1 MKNPSSSS
9 VGFAFFSL
17 FLGASSHVD
26 AQQLPRATLSSVF
39 PAGGQQ
45 GATLEVTVSGGD
57 LDDSNKLTFSHPG
70 IMAKQKLDGG
80 GEPVANHYN
89 VTIGENV
96 PVGFHDV
103 RVGGGRFGVT
113 NVRSFAVGDLPE
125 IVSNGGTGLG
135 SAVEVKLGTIINGQA
150 PSTNY
155 AYYKVGLKKG
165 QRVILSC
172 LAKELDSKLE
182 PVLVIKSSSGLE
194 LERSRSGQPIDFT
207 PTADGD
213 YYLGLHDFIYGGGVN
228 HVYRLSISECPHID
242 FVIPPAGQPGKA
254 GKFTLYGRNLP
265 GGVDS
270 GMVLEGK
277 PLQKQ
282 EVIIKLPGDVKSKI
296 SLAGTSPV
304 EPNQAGLDGIEYRL
318 PSSKGSSNPVRIFFS
333 DAPVITEVAGPNE
346 KATEA
351 QKISVPCD
359 YAGLFYPRRDRDWV
373 TFDAK
378 KGDVYWVEVVS
389 DRLGA
394 PTNPYFR
401 VERLTKN
408 DKGEEKVSMVKEVTE
423 SPVNIGGAFFNTT
436 SVDPTFRFSVPE
448 DGTYR
453 LLTYD
458 IYNQGAAN
466 SLYRLSI
473 RKEAPG
479 FRLVA
484 MVEGP
489 PAMPNKALPIPTVFL
504 RRGQVVPIKVMA
516 FKRDGFN
523 EPIEINLAGL
533 PDQISASKA
542 TIYSGQ
548 NSALVLLAAKDDSAA
563 WSGTITVSGKA
574 MVNNKTITHQARTAE
589 VTTVSYDTQ
598 SKKSKIRARLTGGM
612 VITVTDREK
621 APLIIKAKE
630 EKIWEH
636 SVFGNIKIPISIAFD
651 PGFKSVDKNIVL
663 VGHPTLSKFKAIKV
677 AKDKAEANIDLNLA
691 TYKLGVGDYT
701 LYFRSQVKG
710 KYKRVS
716 DTELKIAKDAA
727 VAADKIAKEAKKS
740 ADKIAKNKDA
750 KAEEKADAKKK
761 SDEAVTAKKSAD
773 TLVKKLTGGNK
784 AGDVTATFFSAP
796 IRVKVT
802 SAPINFKP
810 IKAFSV
816 KVGEKAEVVVDVAR
830 KYGFKDEITISS
842 KTAGGISVANGK
854 ILKDQSS
861 GKLIFMAAKDV
872 KPGHYKFEIT
882 AKMNLNKQNISVKQ
896 PVAIKVIT
904 AKKIQN
910 DH

>member
-1 MKNPSSSS
+1 MKNFSSSLL
-9 VGFAFFSL
+9 GFACFSL
-17 FLGASSHVD
+17 FLGASSHVA

-45 GATLEVTVSGGD
+45 GAILEVTVSGGD

-70 IMAKQKLDGG
+70 ITAKQKLDEGG
-80 GEPVANHYN
+80 APVANRYN

-125 IVSNGGTGLG
+125 IVSNGGTGLEN
-135 SAVEVKLGTIINGQA
+135 AVEVKLGTVINGQA
-150 PSTNY
+150 PSRNY
-155 AYYKVGLKKG
+155 AYYKVELKKG

-182 PVLVIKSSSGLE
+182 PVLVVKSSSGLE
-194 LERSRSGQPIDFT
+194 LERSRSGEPIDFT

-213 YYLGLHDFIYGGGVN
+213 YYLGLHDFIYGGGVS
-228 HVYRLSISECPHID
+228 HVYRLSISERPHID
-242 FVIPPAGQPGKA
+242 FVIPPAGQPGKS

-277 PLQKQ
+277 SLQKQ
-282 EVIIKLPGDVKSKI
+282 EVIIKLPGDVKSRI
-296 SLAGTSPV
+296 SLAGTSRV
-304 EPNQAGLDGIEYRL
+304 EPNQAGFDGIEYRL
-318 PSSKGSSNPVRIFFS
+318 PSSKGRSNPVRIFFS
-333 DAPVITEVAGPNE
+333 DAPVIAEVAGPNE
-346 KATEA
+346 KASEA
-351 QKISVPCD
+351 QKITVPCD

-408 DKGEEKVSMVKEVTE
+408 DKGEEKVSMVKEVTD
-423 SPVNIGGAFFNTT
+423 SPVNIGGASFNTT

-458 IYNQGAAN
+458 MYNQGAPN

-473 RKEAPG
+473 RKEAPD

-489 PAMPNKALPIPTVFL
+489 PAMPNKALPIPTAFL
-504 RRGQVVPIKVMA
+504 RRGQVVPVKVMA

-548 NSALVLLAAKDDSAA
+548 NSTLVLLAAKDDAGA
-563 WSGTITVSGKA
+563 WSGNVTVSGKA
-574 MVNNKTITHQARTAE
+574 MVNEKVIRHQARTAD
-589 VTTVSYDTQ
+589 VTAVIYDTQ
-598 SKKSKIRARLTGGM
+598 SKKSKVRARLTGGM
-612 VITVTDREK
+612 LVTVTDREK
-621 APLIIKAKE
+621 VPLTIKAKE
-630 EKIWEH
+630 EKVWEH
-636 SVFGNIKIPISIAFD
+636 SVFGNIQIPISIAFD
-651 PGFKSVDKNIVL
+651 PGFKSVEKNVVL
-663 VGHPTLSKFKAIKV
+663 VGHPTLAKFKAVKV
-677 AKDKAEANIDLNLA
+677 GKDKAEANIDLNLA

-716 DTELKIAKDAA
+716 DGELKKAKDLA
-727 VAADKIAKEAKKS
+727 VAADKTAKETKKS
-740 ADKIAKNKDA
+740 SDELAKNKDA
-750 KAEEKADAKKK
+750 KAEEKATAKKK
-761 SDEAVTAKKSAD
+761 SVEAAVAKKSAD
-773 TLVKKLTGGNK
+773 ALVKKLTAGNK

-796 IRVKVT
+796 IQVKVT
-802 SAPINFKP
+802 PAPIDFKY
-810 IKAFSV
+810 IKPASV
-816 KVGEKAEVVVDVAR
+816 KAGEKAEVVVDVAR

-842 KTAGGISVANGK
+842 KTASGISVGNVK
-854 ILKDQSS
+854 ILKDQSN
-861 GKLIFMAAKDV
+861 GKLTFSAGKNV
-872 KPGHYKFEIT
+872 KPGDYTFEIT
-882 AKMNLNKQNISVKQ
+882 AKMTLNKQNITVKKSA
-896 PVAIKVIT
+896 VIKVI
-904 AKKIQN
+904 AAQ
-910 DH
+910 

>member
-1 MKNPSSSS
+1 MKNFSSLLA
-9 VGFAFFSL
+9 GFAFFLL
-17 FLGASSHVD
+17 FYGALSHVA

-45 GATLEVTVSGGD
+45 GATLYVTVSGGD
-57 LDDSNKLTFSHPG
+57 LDDSNKLIFSHPG
-70 IMAKQKLDGG
+70 ITAKQKRDGAG
-80 GEPVANHYN
+80 VPMANQYN
-89 VTIGENV
+89 VTIGKNV

-103 RVGGGRFGVT
+103 RVSGGRFGVT

-125 IVSNGGTGLG
+125 IVSNGGTGLEN
-135 SAVEVKLGTIINGQA
+135 AAEVKLGTIVNGQA
-150 PSTNY
+150 PSRNY

-165 QRVILSC
+165 QRVIFSC

-182 PVLVIKSSSGLE
+182 PVLMVKSSSGLE
-194 LERSRSGQPIDFT
+194 LERSRSGEPIDFT
-207 PTADGD
+207 PAADGD
-213 YYLGLHDFIYGGGVN
+213 YYIGLHDFIYGGGVN
-228 HVYRLSISECPHID
+228 HVYRLSISERPHID
-242 FVIPPAGQPGKA
+242 FVIPPAGEPGKS

-282 EVIIKLPGDVKSKI
+282 EVTINLPGDAKSRI

-304 EPNQAGLDGIEYRL
+304 GPNQAGFDGIEYRL

-333 DAPVITEVAGPNE
+333 DAPVIAEVAAPNE
-346 KATEA
+346 KAAEA
-351 QKISVPCD
+351 QKITVPCD

-401 VERLTKN
+401 VERVTKSG
-408 DKGEEKVSMVKEVTE
+408 KSEEKVSTVKEVTE
-423 SPVNIGGAFFNTT
+423 SPVNIGGTAFNTT

-453 LLTYD
+453 LVTYD
-458 IYNQGAAN
+458 MYNQGAAN

-473 RKEAPG
+473 RKEAPD

-489 PAMPNKALPIPTVFL
+489 PAMPNKALPVPTAFL
-504 RRGQVVPIKVMA
+504 RRGQVLPVKVMA

-523 EPIEINLAGL
+523 EPIEINLEGL
-533 PDQISASKA
+533 PDHISASKA

-548 NSALVLLAAKDDSAA
+548 NSALVLLAAKDDAGS
-563 WSGTITVSGKA
+563 WSGNVNVSGKA
-574 MVNNKTITHQARTAE
+574 MVNGKVITHQARTAD
-589 VTTVSYDTQ
+589 VTAVIYDTQ
-598 SKKSKIRARLTGGM
+598 SKKSKVRARLTGDM
-612 VITVTDREK
+612 LVTVTDREK
-621 APLIIKAKE
+621 APLTIKAKE
-630 EKIWEH
+630 EKVWEH
-636 SVFGNIKIPISIAFD
+636 SVFGSIKIPVNIAFD

-663 VGHPTLSKFKAIKV
+663 VGHPTLAKFKAVKV
-677 AKDKAEANIDLNLA
+677 GKDKTEANIDLNLV
-691 TYKLGVGDYT
+691 TYKLGAGDYT

-716 DTELKIAKDAA
+716 DAELKKAKDAA
-727 VAADKIAKEAKKS
+727 VAADKIAKDAKKS
-740 ADKIAKNKDA
+740 SDEIAKNKEA

-761 SDEAVTAKKSAD
+761 SDEAATAKKSAD
-773 TLVKKLTGGNK
+773 ALVKKLTGGNK

-802 SAPINFKP
+802 PAPIDLKP
-810 IKAFSV
+810 IKATSV
-816 KVGEKAEVVVDVAR
+816 KAGEKAEVVVDVAR

-842 KTAGGISVANGK
+842 KTASGISVGNGK

-861 GKLIFMAAKDV
+861 GKLIFTAAKDV
-872 KPGHYKFEIT
+872 KPGDYKFEIT
-882 AKMNLNKQNISVKQ
+882 AKLTLNKQNITVKQ
-896 PVAIKVIT
+896 PVSIKVTT
-904 AKKIQN
+904 AQ
-910 DH
+910 